1 MGIYAGD
8 RIFGIRIYNFND
20 DDVSSTLFGNTL
32 FEEKYDE
39 VMSHE
44 QMREAYL
51 FYNELNDK
59 NNLFFKVYL
68 ECTSTLDLIHNK
80 KYMNWCSISL
90 NTFLENFNV

>member
-1 MGIYAGD
+1 MGIYASD
-8 RIFGIRIYNFND
+8 IIFGIQIYNFND
-20 DDVSSTLFGNTL
+20 DEISNIL

-80 KYMNWCSISL
+80 KYMNWCSIS
-90 NTFLENFNV
+90 